1 MNEVNVDLKYYER
14 AASKRF
20 KKLKSQATN
29 GSVRV
34 SKQIEKVVK
43 QETISKKIEVKP
55 ESNGSS
61 HFSLSINAILNAPV
75 IIIPENIFQKSSQIE
90 FHLGVAMAKSNLQNY
105 DPEIKYKE
113 I

>member
-1 MNEVNVDLKYYER
+1 M
-14 AASKRF
+14 
-20 KKLKSQATN
+20 QATDFMVP
-29 GSVRV
+29 GRIVVRGV
-34 SKQIEKVVK
+34 TYTREVVK

-75 IIIPENIFQKSSQIE
+75 IIIPENIFKKSSQIE
-90 FHLGVAMAKSNLQNY
+90 FHLGVAMAKSNLKNY